1 MLRLIGVEIM
11 RYLVTGGGT
20 GGHIY
25 PALAIASEIKN
36 RYKDAD
42 ILYVG
47 TKKGLESE
55 LVPKEGFNF
64 KTIRVKGMPRKLNLE
79 SIKAMKELL
88 LGLMD
93 ANKIINDFKPDVVIG
108 TGGYVCGPVVYVASK
123 KKIPTLIHEQNAFPG
138 ITNRILSKYVDRVLV
153 TFEESKKY
161 FSHKE
166 KLFVTGNPVRKE
178 FLNIDKKACR
188 RELGI
193 FDDRL
198 VVMVFG
204 GSRGAEKLNQTMI
217 DVLKH
222 FAGRT
227 DIHLIHITG
236 EKHYED
242 VMRLCKKIGLKSD
255 NVAIHPYVYEMPKF
269 MGACD
274 LVVCR
279 AGAITLAEV
288 TAMGLPAV
296 LIPSPYVTNNHQE
309 YNAKVLEKNGAAV
322 VLLEKDLTASKMI
335 ELIHFFMKDR
345 SKLADMRLKS
355 KELAKTNATDLI
367 YEELLKLMKE

>member
-1 MLRLIGVEIM
+1 
-11 RYLVTGGGT
+11 
-20 GGHIY
+20 
-25 PALAIASEIKN
+25 
-36 RYKDAD
+36 
-42 ILYVG
+42 
-47 TKKGLESE
+47 
-55 LVPKEGFNF
+55 
-64 KTIRVKGMPRKLNLE
+64 
-79 SIKAMKELL
+79 
-88 LGLMD
+88 
-93 ANKIINDFKPDVVIG
+93 
-108 TGGYVCGPVVYVASK
+108 
-123 KKIPTLIHEQNAFPG
+123 
-138 ITNRILSKYVDRVLV
+138 
-153 TFEESKKY
+153 
-161 FSHKE
+161 
-166 KLFVTGNPVRKE
+166 
-178 FLNIDKKACR
+178 
-188 RELGI
+188 
-193 FDDRL
+193 
-198 VVMVFG
+198 
-204 GSRGAEKLNQTMI
+204 
-217 DVLKH
+217 KH